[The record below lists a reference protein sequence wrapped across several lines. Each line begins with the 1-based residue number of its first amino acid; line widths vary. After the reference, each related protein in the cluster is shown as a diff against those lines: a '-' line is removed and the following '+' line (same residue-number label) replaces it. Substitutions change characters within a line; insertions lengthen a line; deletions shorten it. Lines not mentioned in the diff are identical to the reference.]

1 MRRIDFEIQTSF
13 IIPAKLARVGVGGR
27 HVTIATALVGWGRS
41 GALGRNAVSVL
52 LLLFSSL
59 HPFPPFHSI
68 FLPFLCSVRC
78 SFFPIYDLELPPSHL
93 FPSSISASSH
103 RVPSSSGFISSS
115 FSENSL
121 LPHPRVFV
129 LFRVSY
135 PTYFHISVSE
145 I

>member
-52 LLLFSSL
+52 LLLFSS
-59 HPFPPFHSI
+59 PSFSSFPLYF
-68 FLPFLCSVRC
+68 
-78 SFFPIYDLELPPSHL
+78 
-93 FPSSISASSH
+93 FPSSAPFVAH
-103 RVPSSSGFISSS
+103 S
-115 FSENSL
+115 FLFMILNYLPPIFFLPVFLPPLIESL
-121 LPHPRVFV
+121 LLLVLSLPRFLKLPFFPHPRVFV